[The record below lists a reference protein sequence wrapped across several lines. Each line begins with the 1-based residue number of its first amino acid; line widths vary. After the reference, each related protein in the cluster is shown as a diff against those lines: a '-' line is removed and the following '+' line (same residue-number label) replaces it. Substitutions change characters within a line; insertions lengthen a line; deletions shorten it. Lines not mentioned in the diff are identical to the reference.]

1 MAQIK
6 SRKHKSTVSLVALVA
21 TLPLSVHA
29 AEAETNSVQLPT
41 INAKAASENDY
52 KKDKVS
58 SAKFTQPLVNTT
70 QTVAIIPQA
79 VLKEQNAT
87 TLTEALRN
95 VPGVGTFALGENGR
109 MNTGDAVTMRGFD
122 TANSIFVD
130 GVRDLGN
137 VTRDMFNYEQIE
149 VFKGPAG
156 TDNGRTAASGAINLL
171 TKEAKL
177 QDANSGTLGFGSDE
191 YYRAT
196 ADINKVINDTT
207 AIRFNAMGE
216 NSDGI
221 GRDGVENEKW
231 AAALSAGFGLGTD
244 LRLFLDY
251 LHIEQ
256 DNVLDGGIPTVGL
269 PGFDANKSTNAA
281 IKSLAPYL
289 NSHKVDTSNYYGAP
303 EDFDDVSADMATARL
318 EYDLSDKTK
327 IKNTSRWGKTEHQY
341 LTTFSGNAYTTTN
354 PGDLNDASAMRVS
367 GSANNSDTE
376 NEIIANQTS
385 LVTSF
390 NTGRLKHDLSTGV
403 EFTRE
408 KMKTRGWTATVTGT
422 NSLYNPQG
430 TVHTALV
437 RNTNGNGDSEAQMDT
452 YSIFAF
458 DTIEI
463 SPQFS
468 VNGGIRLDHYKLD
481 SDSFVNTAVTGQPAN
496 YVAQSFKD
504 DDNLFNWKIGAL
516 YKPAPNGSLY
526 ANYAIQQQAPG
537 TITGG
542 DGIGNANAFAPSGST
557 SSNNNLNL
565 DPQEIET
572 IEVGSKWEFF
582 DNRLLLSGALFQTEL
597 TNELEKDG
605 EEYYQTGKKSVK
617 GVELGAV
624 GNINDYWKVIAGYTH
639 QKTKIENVS
648 RAASG
653 QLVSADGS
661 DNIPFTPTDAFTLWT
676 TYTMDKWSIGSG
688 ARYNGEMTKSK
699 DGNTVGPAVIPD
711 YWVFDSMV
719 SYQAT
724 PNVGIQLNINNL
736 FDEDYVSSINRGGLR
751 YIAGAERNYRLTFN
765 FKF

>member
-1 MAQIK
+1 MSFIK
-6 SRKHKSTVSLVALVA
+6 TRKKIVSTAIASS
-21 TLPLSVHA
+21 LSVMATA
-29 AEAETNSVQLPT
+29 AIAQDGVTQAQQLETIHTKATAEHSLKVE
-41 INAKAASENDY
+41 KA
-52 KKDKVS
+52 S
-58 SAKFTQPLVNTT
+58 SDKFTQSQLNTT
-70 QTVAIIPQA
+70 QTMAIIPEK

-95 VPGVGTFALGENGR
+95 VPGVGTFSLGENGR

-122 TANSIFVD
+122 TANSIFID
-130 GVRDLGN
+130 GIRDLGN

-156 TDNGRTAASGAINLL
+156 TDNGRTAASGSINMS
-171 TKEAKL
+171 TKKAQLE
-177 QDANSGTLGFGSDE
+177 DSNSASLGFGSDE

-216 NSDGI
+216 SSDGI

-244 LRLFLDY
+244 LRLFLDF
-251 LHIEQ
+251 LHTEQ

-269 PGFDANKSTNAA
+269 PGFDANKSTNAS
-281 IKSLAPYL
+281 IKSLASYL
-289 NSHKVDTSNYYGAP
+289 NSHKVDTSNYYGAS
-303 EDFDDVSADMATARL
+303 EDFDDVTADMVTARI
-318 EYDLSDKTK
+318 EYDLNDKTK

-341 LTTFSGNAYTTTN
+341 LTTFSGNAFTTTN
-354 PGDLNDASAMRVS
+354 SADPEDASSMRVS
-367 GSANNSDTE
+367 GSTNNSDTE
-376 NEIIANQTS
+376 NQIITNQTS

-390 NTGRLKHDLSTGV
+390 NTGKLKHDLSTGV

-408 KMKTRGWTATVTGT
+408 EMKTRGWTATVTGT

-430 TVHTALV
+430 TVSTALV
-437 RNTNGNGDSEAQMDT
+437 RNTNGNGDSEGQMDT

-468 VNGGIRLDHYKLD
+468 VNGGVRLDHYKLD
-481 SDSFVNTAVTGQPAN
+481 SDSFINTAVSGQPAN
-496 YVAQSFKD
+496 YQAINLKD
-504 DDNLFNWKIGAL
+504 DGNLFNWKVGAL
-516 YKPAPNGSLY
+516 YKPTPNGSLY
-526 ANYAIQQQAPG
+526 ANYAVQQQAPG

-542 DGIGNANAFAPSGST
+542 DGIGNANAFAPSTGA
-557 SSNNNLNL
+557 SSNNNLEL

-572 IEVGSKWEFF
+572 IEIGAKWEFF
-582 DNRLLLSGALFQTEL
+582 DNRLLLTGALFQTEL

-605 EEYYQTGKKSVK
+605 DLYYQTGEKSVK
-617 GVELGAV
+617 GVELGAI
-624 GNINDYWKVIAGYTH
+624 GNINDNWQVVAGYTH
-639 QKTKIENVS
+639 QKSDIKNVTQ
-648 RAASG
+648 AASS
-653 QLVSADGS
+653 QQVSADGS
-661 DNIPFTPTDAFTLWT
+661 NNMPFTPSDAFTLWT

-688 ARYNGEMTKSK
+688 ARYNGEMTKNK
-699 DGNTVGPAVIPD
+699 DGNQVGPAVIPD

-724 PNVGIQLNINNL
+724 PNIGIQFNINNL
-736 FDEDYVSSINRGGLR
+736 FDEDYINGINRGGLR
-751 YIAGAERNYRLTFN
+751 YITGAERNYRMTLN